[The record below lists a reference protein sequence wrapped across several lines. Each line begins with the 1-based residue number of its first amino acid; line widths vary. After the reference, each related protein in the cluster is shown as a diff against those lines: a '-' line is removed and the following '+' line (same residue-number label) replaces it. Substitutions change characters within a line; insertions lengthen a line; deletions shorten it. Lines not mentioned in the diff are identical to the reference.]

1 MTSVTAAP
9 PSSRT
14 DRRRERTR
22 SAIIDAATTLF
33 AERGLRAT
41 SIQDICGAADIAERT
56 FFNHFPTRDHLYEA
70 IADHRIEG
78 LTAVIATVAAD
89 HRPLTHRLPDLFTT
103 IGRTV
108 AAQPAYRELVGA
120 MLNTRPYGA
129 SPLSRSTPAAT
140 AVLAL
145 VGDGV
150 ERGEITARHRPE
162 VLADLLLGSLLLAV
176 ANWSSD
182 PTFDLE
188 RELADAADALVNLFD
203 PDPHPDPDPDPDPDR
218 RSGPR

>member
-1 MTSVTAAP
+1 MAVATSAPTAN
-9 PSSRT
+9 RT

-22 SAIIDAATTLF
+22 AAIIDAATTLF

-41 SIQDICGAADIAERT
+41 SIQDICGTADIAERT
-56 FFNHFPTRDHLYEA
+56 FFNHFPTREHLYEA
-70 IADHRIEG
+70 IANRRLAG
-78 LTAVIATVAAD
+78 LTAAIDMVCED
-89 HRPLTHRLPDLFTT
+89 PRPLTDRLPDLFTT

-129 SPLSRSTPAAT
+129 GPLSRSTPAAT

-145 VGDGV
+145 VRDGV
-150 ERGEITARHRPE
+150 DRGESTTPSRPE
-162 VLADLLLGSLLLAV
+162 VLADLLLGSLLMAV

-188 RELADAADALVNLFD
+188 RELADAAAALLALF
-203 PDPHPDPDPDPDPDR
+203 DPDPDR
-218 RSGPR
+218 RSGRR

>member
-1 MTSVTAAP
+1 MTSVTSAP
-9 PSSRT
+9 PANRT

-33 AERGLRAT
+33 AEHGLRAT

-78 LTAVIATVAAD
+78 LTEVIDTVAAD
-89 HRPLTHRLPDLFTT
+89 PRPLTDRLPDLFTT

-162 VLADLLLGSLLLAV
+162 VLADLLLGSLLMAV

-182 PTFDLE
+182 LTFDLE

-203 PDPHPDPDPDPDPDR
+203 PDAHPDPDR

>member
-1 MTSVTAAP
+1 MAVATSAPTA
-9 PSSRT
+9 SRT

-22 SAIIDAATTLF
+22 AAIIDAATTLF

-41 SIQDICGAADIAERT
+41 SIQDICGTADIAERT
-56 FFNHFPTRDHLYEA
+56 FFNHFPTREHLYEA
-70 IADHRIEG
+70 IADRRLEG
-78 LTAVIATVAAD
+78 LTAAIDMVCED
-89 HRPLTHRLPDLFTT
+89 PRPLTDRLPDLFTT

-145 VGDGV
+145 VREGV
-150 ERGEITARHRPE
+150 DRGEITTPSRPE
-162 VLADLLLGSLLLAV
+162 VLADLLLGSLLMAV

-188 RELADAADALVNLFD
+188 RELADAAAALLALF
-203 PDPHPDPDPDPDPDR
+203 DPDPDR
-218 RSGPR
+218 RSGRR

>member
-1 MTSVTAAP
+1 MTLVTSAP
-9 PSSRT
+9 TANRT

-22 SAIIDAATTLF
+22 AAIIEAATMLF

-78 LTAVIATVAAD
+78 LTAVLGTVAQD
-89 HRPLTHRLPDLFTT
+89 PRPLAERLPDLFTM

-129 SPLSRSTPAAT
+129 SPLSRSTPAAA
-140 AVLAL
+140 AVLTL

-150 ERGEITARHRPE
+150 ERGEITAEYRTA
-162 VLADLLLGSLLLAV
+162 VLADLLLGSLLMAV

-182 PTFDLE
+182 PSFDLE
-188 RELADAADALVNLFD
+188 RELADAADALVTLFD
-203 PDPHPDPDPDPDPDR
+203 PDPKPDTDPGPDR
-218 RSGPR
+218 RSGRR

>member
-1 MTSVTAAP
+1 MTAVASAANV
-9 PSSRT
+9 SRT

-22 SAIIDAATTLF
+22 AAIIGAATALF

-41 SIQDICGAADIAERT
+41 SIQDICQTADIAERT

-70 IADHRIEG
+70 IADHRLEG
-78 LTAVIATVAAD
+78 LTAAISVVTAD
-89 HRPLTHRLPDLFTT
+89 PRPLTERLPDLFTT

-120 MLNTRPYGA
+120 MLHTRPYGA

-140 AVLAL
+140 AVRAL
-145 VGDGV
+145 VDDGV
-150 ERGEITARHRPE
+150 ARGEITARHRPP
-162 VLADLLLGSLLLAV
+162 VLADLLLGSLLMAV

-182 PTFDLE
+182 PVFDLE
-188 RELADAADALVNLFD
+188 RELADAAAALLLLFD
-203 PDPHPDPDPDPDPDR
+203 PDLDPEPDR
-218 RSGPR
+218 RRGRR

>member
-1 MTSVTAAP
+1 MTAVASAANV
-9 PSSRT
+9 SRT

-22 SAIIDAATTLF
+22 AAIIDAATALF

-41 SIQDICGAADIAERT
+41 SIQDICQTADIAERT

-70 IADHRIEG
+70 IADHRLEG
-78 LTAVIATVAAD
+78 LTAAISVVTAD
-89 HRPLTHRLPDLFTT
+89 PRPLTERLPDLLTT

-140 AVLAL
+140 AVRAL
-145 VGDGV
+145 VDDGV
-150 ERGEITARHRPE
+150 ARGEITARHRPP
-162 VLADLLLGSLLLAV
+162 VLADLLLSSLLMAV

-182 PTFDLE
+182 PVFDLE
-188 RELADAADALVNLFD
+188 RELADAAAALLLLFD
-203 PDPHPDPDPDPDPDR
+203 PDLDPEPDR
-218 RSGPR
+218 RRGRR

>member
-1 MTSVTAAP
+1 MAVATSAPTAN
-9 PSSRT
+9 RT

-22 SAIIDAATTLF
+22 AAIIDAATTLF

-41 SIQDICGAADIAERT
+41 SIQDICGTADIAERT
-56 FFNHFPTRDHLYEA
+56 FFNHFPTREHLYEA
-70 IADHRIEG
+70 IADSRLEG
-78 LTAVIATVAAD
+78 LTAAIDMVCED
-89 HRPLTHRLPDLFTT
+89 PRPLTDRLPDLFTT

-129 SPLSRSTPAAT
+129 GPLSRSTPAAT

-145 VGDGV
+145 VRDGV
-150 ERGEITARHRPE
+150 DRGESTTPSRPE
-162 VLADLLLGSLLLAV
+162 VLADLLLGSLLMAV

-188 RELADAADALVNLFD
+188 RELADAAAALLALF
-203 PDPHPDPDPDPDPDR
+203 DPDPDR
-218 RSGPR
+218 RSGRR

>member
-1 MTSVTAAP
+1 MTAVASAPTAN
-9 PSSRT
+9 RT
-14 DRRRERTR
+14 DRRRQRTR
-22 SAIIDAATTLF
+22 TAIIEAATTLF

-41 SIQDICGAADIAERT
+41 SIQDICGTADIAERT

-70 IADHRIEG
+70 IADRRIEG
-78 LTAVIATVAAD
+78 LTAVIDTVTGD
-89 HRPLTHRLPDLFTT
+89 PRPLTDRLPDLFTT
-103 IGRTV
+103 IDRTV

-129 SPLSRSTPAAT
+129 SPLSRSTPAAA

-150 ERGEITARHRPE
+150 ERGEITTRSRPE

-182 PTFDLE
+182 PAFDLE
-188 RELADAADALVNLFD
+188 RELADAATALLVLF
-203 PDPHPDPDPDPDPDR
+203 DPDPDPDPHR

>member
-1 MTSVTAAP
+1 MTSVTSAP
-9 PSSRT
+9 PANRT

-33 AERGLRAT
+33 AEHGLRAT

-78 LTAVIATVAAD
+78 LTEVIDTVAAD
-89 HRPLTHRLPDLFTT
+89 PRPLTDRLPDLFTT

-162 VLADLLLGSLLLAV
+162 VLADLLLGSLLMAV

-182 PTFDLE
+182 LTFDLE

-203 PDPHPDPDPDPDPDR
+203 PDPNADPDR

>member
-1 MTSVTAAP
+1 MAAVSSASTAN
-9 PSSRT
+9 RT

-22 SAIIDAATTLF
+22 AAIIDAATTLF
-33 AERGLRAT
+33 AERGLRET

-56 FFNHFPTRDHLYEA
+56 FFNHFPTREHLYEA
-70 IADHRIEG
+70 IADRRIEG
-78 LTAVIATVAAD
+78 LTAAIDRVTAD
-89 HRPLTHRLPDLFTT
+89 PRPLTDRLPDLFST

-145 VGDGV
+145 VVDAVG
-150 ERGEITARHRPE
+150 RGEVTTRSRSE
-162 VLADLLLGSLLLAV
+162 VLADLLLGSLLMAV

-182 PTFDLE
+182 PAFDLE
-188 RELADAADALVNLFD
+188 RELADAAATLLVLFD
-203 PDPHPDPDPDPDPDR
+203 PGPHQGPDR
-218 RSGPR
+218 RSGRR

>member
-1 MTSVTAAP
+1 VTSSTAVTPAPAAT
-9 PSSRT
+9 RT

-22 SAIIDAATTLF
+22 AAIIEAATTLC

-41 SIQDICGAADIAERT
+41 SIQGICGAADIAERT

-78 LTAVIATVAAD
+78 LTAAIDTVAGDPRSLAE
-89 HRPLTHRLPDLFTT
+89 RLPDLFTT

-150 ERGEITARHRPE
+150 ERGEITARYRPE
-162 VLADLLLGSLLLAV
+162 VLADLLLGSLLMAV

-188 RELADAADALVNLFD
+188 RELADAAAALLVLF
-203 PDPHPDPDPDPDPDR
+203 DPDPDPDPDR
-218 RSGPR
+218 RSGRR